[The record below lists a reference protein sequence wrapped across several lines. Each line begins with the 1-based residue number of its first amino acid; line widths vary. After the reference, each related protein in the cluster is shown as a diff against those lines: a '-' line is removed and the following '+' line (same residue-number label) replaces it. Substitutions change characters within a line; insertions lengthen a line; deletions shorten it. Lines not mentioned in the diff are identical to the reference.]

1 MNKKGV
7 KIIASMLV
15 FVMMFTYM
23 SIVEEVIATS
33 VTSTQST
40 QTNNAN
46 VEFDAYMMED
56 TNKKYA
62 AIKKIGEQN
71 YLYAK
76 VTVKNEGYL
85 KGGTI
90 SVDNPNFKIVEN
102 GIQSESVSKV
112 ELNKISLNQIKKG
125 NTVEIAIPIQMQEAE
140 TINTSEFNKQNTI
153 NFVGTYVDGNGKEK
167 EVKNDITV
175 ALGWTQEKKAE
186 LDVQL
191 TKLIPYTSAEGN
203 GNILQMVVKS
213 NLKDNLLPVKQDKIE
228 ITVPQIKETKPQ
240 NVKVVANTT
249 KGTNGDETGI
259 NFTTDN
265 YTYNQETG
273 ILTIE
278 VNNTE
283 NTDGKVSWMKN
294 ANDEFIISFIYS
306 SEVTAGTTAPY
317 SVKSTLTL
325 VDTSETHASKTITKE
340 EPLATLPGDVVEFTL
355 NTNVEQLSKGQIYA
369 NYDATKKVE
378 TIYEENVT
386 ANITYASLIDSV
398 TIEQDADNFVKADG
412 KTKASTTVSGN
423 NYAYY
428 KQFVIAK
435 TNFDKILR
443 EEGSINIYNGTTLI
457 ATINKDTTPDEN
469 QNLVVDLSQFN
480 INNIKVVSSKPVTE
494 GKLEVKLQKAIKA
507 DIGYTIAQ
515 MKDFAS
521 LELNTTAKTTNN
533 VTIAGT
539 DKNLNKVI
547 NFVEPTT
554 EAELTIDNT
563 NLSTVVTNKN
573 VKITAALKTDSLNCK
588 LYKNPT
594 LKITLPN
601 YIENI
606 DIKNVEVLFETEGT
620 KLTLE
625 NYKIVPNADGTK
637 TIEVTLQGTQ
647 TEYTIGSV
655 SKGLNVVITSDL
667 TVNKLTPNKQEQ
679 VTMNYTN
686 NNQVAE
692 EKQTSAAINFVAP
705 TGIVTIS
712 SVSNYVENAETVT
725 AISGEEKTATIN
737 TMVEARNAKFEM
749 NLINNYSNSI
759 DNISILGR
767 TLFEGNKAI
776 NTGLNLGST
785 MTMPLASAI
794 AVSGIDASKVA
805 VYYSENGDATKDLS
819 LASNK
824 WTLTPANLANVRSYL
839 IVLTDYTMNTG
850 NGISF
855 AYDATIPANLQH
867 NQSAFE
873 NYVAYFN
880 NNVPTGAIQ
889 DKAVSTKMGVT
900 TGRGPVIETTLKS
913 DVDENTE
920 VQTGKFIKYTL
931 KVANTGTEKAENVV
945 ATVNVPTGLDYME
958 EDSQTSSG
966 YKMVAS
972 GGTTADINIGNIEAG
987 KTVEKT
993 LIMKASIITEDTLK
1007 TETKVTVTSSSITGP
1022 IETNLVKNTVVKTYF
1037 LTSVNIQNIKKI
1049 ISEND
1054 EYTYDFLVLSSSIV
1068 DKRDETVLE
1077 VNIPQEVTYE
1087 EVKVYDK
1094 GDKEDTEITNSTTNK
1109 YDKNSRKLTVN
1120 LGTVN
1125 GMNSKK
1131 ISVKVKVNKLPE
1143 NTYSSKVNLNATVS
1157 GKNVRA
1163 QSITAPETEIG
1174 KIGLKINQT
1183 STITEN
1189 AQINAYED
1197 YKYIFTIE
1205 NLSNIDIND
1214 LKVTDMLPDGLEFS
1228 SIEVIYNNGSKRTS
1242 YQKNEDGSVTL
1253 DKIMLTAK
1261 NKITVE
1267 VNVIAKGLEKD
1278 TEITNYAKVECNGM
1292 ETINSNNIVNTILKY
1307 EEKKSEEVD
1316 KELKRLS
1323 GQVWKDENND
1333 GIKDEKETRLSNVE
1347 VMLFNNETG
1356 KLVTDS
1362 NGNIIKEH
1370 TADNGTYTFSNVEK
1384 GKYTVIFLYDTAN
1397 YSATA
1402 YRKENVDNT
1411 KNSDAVDAKITLDG
1425 ISRVAAITEEIIVS
1439 DNIYNIDLGLITNAK
1454 FDLTLNKTVSK
1465 ITVQDS
1471 KGTNEY
1477 DCKDTKLAKRDLVG
1491 KNVNDTTII
1500 VEYKI
1505 AVTNEGAVPGYVK
1518 KIVDYMP
1525 SEMKFSSELN
1535 RDWYTSSNGAIYNSS
1550 LSNTVINPGETKEVT
1565 LTLTKK
1571 MTEESLGLINNTA
1584 EIYEAYND
1592 LGLEDVDSTVANK
1605 LSNED
1610 DMSSADVL
1618 ITVKT
1623 GEVVLFIG
1631 ISITAIAIIAVGA
1644 YFIKKKVLR

>member
-515 MKDFAS
+515 MKEFAS

-712 SVSNYVENAETVT
+712 SVSNCVENAETVT

-900 TGRGPVIETTLKS
+900 TGRGPVIETTLTS
-913 DVDENTE
+913 DTDENTE

-945 ATVNVPTGLDYME
+945 ATIDLPNSLSYIEFEEGGSYKKYSSQKQITYDIGKVEVDAVETKSFWVVVESLSEEKESASIKAKISSSSLNSVVESNEVNNKLLKAYFDI
-958 EDSQTSSG
+958 SG
-966 YKMVAS
+966 YTTSDNMLSEGEKLQYNYTVQLYNAEKTAENTILTMVIPDGLKYESAKIRTYNIEEQKAEDITDGIQYNEKTKTLTINLGKTTNAAS
-972 GGTTADINIGNIEAG
+972 GVIEINT
-987 KTVEKT
+987 TVEK
-993 LIMKASIITEDTLK
+993 LKENIYEKEIKATIRLKADDINEEISNPITN
-1007 TETKVTVTSSSITGP
+1007 I
-1022 IETNLVKNTVVKTYF
+1022 VVKEN
-1037 LTSVNIQNIKKI
+1037 VKI
-1049 ISEND
+1049 
-1054 EYTYDFLVLSSSIV
+1054 T
-1068 DKRDETVLE
+1068 
-1077 VNIPQEVTYE
+1077 
-1087 EVKVYDK
+1087 
-1094 GDKEDTEITNSTTNK
+1094 
-1109 YDKNSRKLTVN
+1109 
-1120 LGTVN
+1120 
-1125 GMNSKK
+1125 
-1131 ISVKVKVNKLPE
+1131 
-1143 NTYSSKVNLNATVS
+1143 
-1157 GKNVRA
+1157 
-1163 QSITAPETEIG
+1163 
-1174 KIGLKINQT
+1174 QT
-1183 STITEN
+1183 STISENEEISALENYSYIFEIENTGARETKRLKFSTTIPEQLQYVSTKLETEN
-1189 AQINAYED
+1189 TNNEYYSIDEKNNVELTLSIEKGKKAKIVINVVA
-1197 YKYIFTIE
+1197 KTIE
-1205 NLSNIDIND
+1205 QNANISSVGTISSELIGNLTSNTVKHTIKAINYEEIENEE
-1214 LKVTDMLPDGLEFS
+1214 KVT
-1228 SIEVIYNNGSKRTS
+1228 KR
-1242 YQKNEDGSVTL
+1242 
-1253 DKIMLTAK
+1253 
-1261 NKITVE
+1261 
-1267 VNVIAKGLEKD
+1267 
-1278 TEITNYAKVECNGM
+1278 
-1292 ETINSNNIVNTILKY
+1292 IV
-1307 EEKKSEEVD
+1307 
-1316 KELKRLS
+1316 

-1477 DCKDTKLAKRDLVG
+1477 DCKDTKLAKRDLIG

-1592 LGLEDVDSTVANK
+1592 LGLKDVDSTVANK